1 MNWLSKVIKYHQC
14 VAADPCRVELLD
26 PDTFFMR
33 DVPLEEPSDIAAQA
47 LEDNPSE
54 AELRETAQRLAAQ
67 AQEEARTLLE
77 RARHEKDQVLA
88 EAHRQAERIR
98 AEARQGGVAEGR
110 KAGMEEIR
118 QELADH
124 LTQALARLA
133 EADALREQRILAS
146 EPEILRLAVAVAE
159 KVLQAELE
167 LKPKK
172 QLTILQKAL
181 TRIPGAVG
189 YKIRLHPGDLEN
201 LAEMLPQL
209 QTVFSEPKQVE
220 MVADPAVEPGG
231 CFIATEL
238 GNVDARIGT
247 QMELILAELIKV
259 GRMR

>member
-1 MNWLSKVIKYHQC
+1 MSKVIKYHQC
-14 VAADPCRVELLD
+14 VEADPCRVELLD

-33 DVPLEEPSDIAAQA
+33 EEPLEEASGVAAQA
-47 LEDNPSE
+47 LPDE
-54 AELRETAQRLAAQ
+54 AELRETAQRLVAQ
-67 AQEEARTLLE
+67 AQEEARTLVE

-88 EAHRQAERIR
+88 EAHQQAERIK
-98 AEARQGGVAEGR
+98 ADAHQGGVAEGR

-118 QELADH
+118 RELDDY

-133 EADALREQRILAS
+133 EADALREQRILDS

-172 QLTILQKAL
+172 QLSILQKAL

-189 YKIRLHPGDLEN
+189 YKIRLHPGDLEK
-201 LAEMLPQL
+201 LAEMVPQL

-231 CFIATEL
+231 CFITTEL

-247 QMELILAELIKV
+247 QMELILAELLKV